1 MVWIWVLQ
9 KYPCPEPSKARVPV
23 KFKPNSSQAQAKL
36 KPSSSQAQVEFKPSA
51 QQIGAKM
58 NAQAISG

>member
-1 MVWIWVLQ
+1 MVWSWGLQ

-23 KFKPNSSQAQAKL
+23 KFKPNSSQAQ
-36 KPSSSQAQVEFKPSA
+36 VEFKPSA